1 MGVYADAEPAAETRV
16 AAGKVLDELIAVCA
30 EDDEFVRR
38 AKFVEGA
45 VRFGIGDEG
54 FLLRFF
60 GGRLV
65 EIRPDSDQTVQWDY
79 EVVGPRVDWERM
91 WTGEIDLTQA
101 LVPQFGSTQVRGNR
115 VKYASD
121 VEAIVHITRVLR
133 VAAER
138 AGAQVLPPR
147 PPAPHAP
154 PDAWQT
160 TNEVVGRYVKV
171 DGARTY
177 YESVGEADG
186 PITFLAVHTAGRD
199 CRQWQQIGDVLCQA
213 GRFISFDLPGHSKS
227 WPLPGNRVLQSM
239 GEMSDFTWKLRQALG
254 IDQPTVVMGCSV
266 GGNLVF
272 QLAGDHP
279 DDVAA
284 MISLQGADYSPT
296 QPAAA
301 RALMDHP
308 QVNPAYHHID
318 RTISL
323 TGDRTPQHVR
333 DYLDWEV
340 RLYSSPTI
348 YADLTAYTDF
358 DYRDR
363 MGGITCPSLL
373 IRGRADWIVSQ
384 DMVDG
389 SASRLVSAKAVEVV
403 TPEGVGHFAH
413 YEQPMELG
421 HQILDFLR
429 RHGVIGGTR

>member
-1 MGVYADAEPAAETRV
+1 MSVDSPSRTTAQDQVSAARV
-16 AAGKVLDELIAVCA
+16 LEELVGVCA
-30 EDDEFVRR
+30 EDEEFARR
-38 AKFVEGA
+38 AKYVEGA

-54 FLLRFF
+54 FVLRFF
-60 GGRLV
+60 DGHLV
-65 EIRPDSDQTVQWDY
+65 DVRTDADQTIQWDY

-101 LVPQFGSTQVRGNR
+101 LVPLFGSTQVRGNR
-115 VKYASD
+115 IKYAVD
-121 VEAIVHITRVLR
+121 VEAIVHITRILR

-138 AGAQVLPPR
+138 AGAEVLPAR
-147 PPAPHAP
+147 PPAPPAP
-154 PDAWQT
+154 ENAWRT
-160 TNEVVGRYVKV
+160 TNDVVGRYVEV

-177 YESVGEADG
+177 YETVGDKDG
-186 PITFLAVHTAGRD
+186 PITFICVHTAGRD

-227 WPLPGNRVLQSM
+227 WPLPGNRVLDSM
-239 GEMSDFTWKLRQALG
+239 QDMSDFTWKFREALG

-279 DDVAA
+279 EDVAA

-296 QPAAA
+296 QPAST

-333 DYLDWEV
+333 DYLEWEI

-348 YADLTAYTDF
+348 YADLTAYTNF

-363 MGGITCPSLL
+363 MDQITCPSLL
-373 IRGRADWIVSQ
+373 IRGLADWIVSQ

-389 SASRLVSAKAVEVV
+389 SASRLVNAKAVEVSL
-403 TPEGVGHFAH
+403 PEGVGHFAH
-413 YEQPMELG
+413 YEQPQEIG
-421 HQILDFLR
+421 EQILDFLR
-429 RHGVIGGTR
+429 RHDVIKEA